1 MRETPTARQRHSHRQ
16 GAKIESGVD
25 CPAERYIVHT
35 PPRCASRC
43 PQLCALR
50 RISLIPTIKSARDL
64 WECSPQHVRRR
75 ENLLPKRSPAR
86 ARERWPR
93 TVVLSRGRGI
103 LAIPNNSN
111 THTSIVPWMYTCATP
126 ELSDATQK
134 ADSAGTQTL
143 PAPGLASAQR
153 WRRCLAA
160 GPRPLRSGRGSR
172 CTAAAHA
179 APPGGATQSMEP
191 MHTRGAVRWGV
202 LSHSSLG
209 GAARKWGTF
218 ITRQP
223 AAISWRRL
231 SRVGPL
237 GTCWPSR
244 SREQQKCVGPSTYAP
259 QHAVSPHPVLGGAD
273 CGGRT
278 AGAASTAIRI
288 ARDAKS
294 SE

>member
-1 MRETPTARQRHSHRQ
+1 MRAGALSSALSVALVSYRQ
-16 GAKIESGVD
+16 
-25 CPAERYIVHT
+25 
-35 PPRCASRC
+35 
-43 PQLCALR
+43 
-50 RISLIPTIKSARDL
+50 IKSARDL